1 MNEAIK
7 DEQDDQNLRQKF
19 LKYLLPSVAAMWV
32 FSLYTIVDGIFV
44 SHGVGPIAMAAVNI
58 SMPFINFI
66 FAASLLF
73 STGAS
78 TIIAIYL
85 GQGDMDRANKTF
97 TMTIATTIILSF
109 TIMIFGILNLER
121 IALFLGATEATLE
134 HVIDYLRI
142 IIIFNGFFIVS
153 YSLEVIV
160 KTDGF
165 PQLSIAGV
173 SISALMNIVLD
184 YIFVMKLNLGV
195 PGAAYAT
202 GIAQV
207 ASCIFFLAH
216 FIRKNSNLNFSRF
229 KFRTSTL
236 SRMMSIGF
244 PDCITELSA
253 GIVIFLFNQ
262 KILKYVGENGV
273 VTYSIISYV
282 NTLVLTTMVGI
293 TQGMQPLSSF
303 YYGMEDD
310 ETVTKLF
317 KMSLKTITAVSIVS
331 FIIVIV
337 FAPSIVKIFIGGK
350 NGELLNY
357 SVKALRIFA
366 ISFLLVGY
374 NVNISGFFASIEE
387 PVHATV
393 ISLGRGLVIIAATLF
408 ILTTLFGAKGIW
420 ISTVVS
426 ESICF
431 AISLFILNK
440 SYTRSREHKPLSI
453 G

>member
-229 KFRTSTL
+229 KFRASTL

>member
-393 ISLGRGLVIIAATLF
+393 ISLGRGFVIIAATLF